1 MVFLVFKQGMPDKDA
16 IIAEL
21 TQQVETLMKRV
32 QQLEEEV
39 AWLKKDSHNSS
50 QPPSSDIV
58 KPKTSVPVGRK
69 KRKRGGPYGHTKF
82 TRSSFAPEQVDKV
95 IKYELSEKDAQGLVP
110 PCAGANASGRQL
122 LPVKNKTEMSSTLSI
137 SPFLPTGQNNPT
149 HNYCEWLQ
157 KILLSFL
164 ERRDDGKADS

>member
-1 MVFLVFKQGMPDKDA
+1 MPDKDA

-69 KRKRGGPYGHTKF
+69 KRKRGGQYGHTKF

-110 PCAGANASGRQL
+110 PCAGANASGRQSRH
-122 LPVKNKTEMSSTLSI
+122 VKNRTEISMILSI
-137 SPFLPTGQNNPT
+137 NLLLLTGVIKT
-149 HNYCEWLQ
+149 IHH
-157 KILLSFL
+157 
-164 ERRDDGKADS
+164 